1 MPYAIHLRKSRADLE
16 AEARGEGESLARH
29 RARLLAFAE
38 RAGLPIVAEYSEII
52 SGDRLSDRPEMQRLL
67 ADVAAGMY
75 DGVLTV
81 EVSRLTR
88 GDLMDQGRIMN
99 TFKYHHARTHLRPFR
114 RLGRRCAAIR
124 FDDGAPRV

>member
-1 MPYAIHLRKSRADLE
+1 MNGGKACLTAIHLRKSRADLE

-75 DGVLTV
+75 DG
-81 EVSRLTR
+81 RADRR
-88 GDLMDQGRIMN
+88 G
-99 TFKYHHARTHLRPFR
+99 FASHA
-114 RLGRRCAAIR
+114 AAT
-124 FDDGAPRV
+124 